1 MSDLDTLR
9 ASLAQGRGIW
19 IGLFVGRE
27 VTHGRYRNA
36 DPHVTLAHLGR
47 GGPPDLID
55 RVDRVLDCERR
66 REKIVVGVHGTARLE
81 QSRESAIVM
90 LLKNSLDDL
99 RTSLLRRLKT
109 EDVKIA
115 DTFGWTPHLTL
126 EKIST
131 ETTAELHRIVPRSLE
146 FSFSAM
152 TLVVGDERKHYEFQT

>member
-1 MSDLDTLR
+1 MSNLDVMKTRL
-9 ASLAQGRGIW
+9 SEGRGIW

-27 VTHGRYRNA
+27 VTHGRYRNT

-47 GGPPDLID
+47 GGPPSLID
-55 RVDRVLDCERR
+55 RVDQVLDFQRK

-81 QSRESAIVM
+81 QSRESAIVL
-90 LLKNSLDDL
+90 LLKNDVDDL
-99 RTSLLRRLKT
+99 RRSLLEHLRM
-109 EDVKIA
+109 DGVNVNGA
-115 DTFGWTPHLTL
+115 FGWTPHLTL

-131 ETTAELHRIVPRSLE
+131 ETTAELHRIAPRSLE